1 MGTYDLF
8 GFFFV
13 AVLAVGVGL
22 VVAQRREDWSRRL
35 TLVFVSGL
43 LLRLVGSTLRYEIFF
58 RYYHGGGDAGVYYS
72 QGLFY
77 ASLFRRLDF
86 GVLFDPSHW
95 YLGHWWGTQFVRFL
109 SGFVLTFLGPTMRG
123 EFLVFSLFAFLGLM
137 CCLMAFRKAYPWVPA
152 AHYARWILFWP
163 SLWFWPSSVGKEA
176 VVMLAIG
183 LTVWGHVGN
192 GQKTRWGPLAAGLG
206 LAWAVRPHVAAVL
219 IVSAMI
225 SHWFLRQKRG
235 KGPVGLLRNVLVAV
249 LALVVA
255 VAALQRLGVDQVDVE
270 SVQEFMS
277 HRAQLTATGGSE
289 IMPSGGWLAIPM
301 AFVNILMR
309 PFPWEAHNAMAL
321 VSALE
326 IVVLWFFVWRR
337 RRTIWIALRRW
348 NRNRLLSFALPFAVL
363 YVLMIGLVFFN
374 LGIIARQRV
383 LVMPFLLLLLEARPL
398 SAARLRA
405 LRRRRRARL
414 RDTAR
419 AGRRSGSAAAR
430 PVPRPA
436 AR

>member
-13 AVLAVGVGL
+13 AVLAVGIGL
-22 VVAQRREDWSRRL
+22 VVSQRREDWSRRL
-35 TLVFVSGL
+35 TLVFVCGL

-58 RYYHGGGDAGVYYS
+58 RYYHGGGDAGVYYG

-77 ASLFRRLDF
+77 ANLFRRLDF

-109 SGFVLTFLGPTMRG
+109 SGFVLTFLGPSMRG
-123 EFLVFSLFAFLGLM
+123 EFLVFSLLSFLGLM
-137 CCLMAFRKAYPWVPA
+137 CCLFAFRKAYPWVPT

-176 VVMLAIG
+176 VVLLAIG

-192 GQKTRWGPLAAGLG
+192 GQRTRWGLLAAGLG
-206 LAWAVRPHVAAVL
+206 LAWAVRPHLAAVL

-235 KGPVGLLRNVLVAV
+235 KGPVGLMRNVLVAI

-255 VAALQRLGVDQVDVE
+255 VTALQRLGIDQVDVE

-289 IMPSGGWLAIPM
+289 ILPSGGWLAIPM

-326 IVVLWFFVWRR
+326 VPVVLRLASSADDLDR
-337 RRTIWIALRRW
+337 GPPLEPQPPAELRP
-348 NRNRLLSFALPFAVL
+348 S
-363 YVLMIGLVFFN
+363 
-374 LGIIARQRV
+374 
-383 LVMPFLLLLLEARPL
+383 
-398 SAARLRA
+398 
-405 LRRRRRARL
+405 L
-414 RDTAR
+414 RDTLRLDDRSRLLQSGDHRPPTRPGDAVPVAL
-419 AGRRSGSAAAR
+419 AGGPSPLRGSL
-430 PVPRPA
+430 PRPA
-436 AR
+436 KTAPGSSAGHRTT

>member
-1 MGTYDLF
+1 MGTWDLF

-13 AVLAVGVGL
+13 AVLAVGFGL
-22 VVAQRREDWSRRL
+22 VAAERREDWSGRL
-35 TLVFVSGL
+35 RKVFLFGL
-43 LLRLVGSTLRYEIFF
+43 LLRLVGSTVRYEIFF
-58 RYYHGGGDAGVYYS
+58 RYYHGGGDAGVYYD

-77 ASLFRRLDF
+77 ADLFRRFDF
-86 GVLFDPSHW
+86 GILFDPTHW

-109 SGFVLTFLGPTMRG
+109 SGFVLTFLGPSMRG
-123 EFLVFSLFAFLGLM
+123 EFLVFAMFSFLGLTL
-137 CCLMAFRKAYPWVPA
+137 CVMAFRKAYPWVPTT
-152 AHYARWILFWP
+152 HYARWIFFWP

-176 VVMLAIG
+176 VLLLAVG
-183 LTVWGHVGN
+183 LTVWGHVGS
-192 GQKTRWGPLAAGLG
+192 GHKTRWTALVAGLG
-206 LAWAVRPHVAAVL
+206 IAWAVRPHVAAVL
-219 IVSAMI
+219 IISSMI
-225 SHWFLRQKRG
+225 SNWFLRQRRNRG
-235 KGPVGLLRNVLVAV
+235 AAAMVRNVLVAL
-249 LALVVA
+249 LALVIA
-255 VAALQRLGVDQVDVE
+255 ITALQRLGVDEVDVE

-277 HRAQLTATGGSE
+277 QRAQLTATGGSE
-289 IMPSGGWLAIPM
+289 ILPSGGWLAVPM

-348 NRNRLLSFALPFAVL
+348 NRNRLLSFALPFAIL

-419 AGRRSGSAAAR
+419 DGRRSGSSTAR